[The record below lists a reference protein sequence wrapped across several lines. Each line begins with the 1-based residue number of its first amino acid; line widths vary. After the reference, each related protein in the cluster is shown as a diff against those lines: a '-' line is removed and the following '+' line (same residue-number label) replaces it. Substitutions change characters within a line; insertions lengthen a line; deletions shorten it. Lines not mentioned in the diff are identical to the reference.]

1 MLSNRIMALSQP
13 QQPTFEGKKLPKSV
27 KKDFQLNEIVELVT
41 KARAFSMI
49 EGDTVKYI
57 KKEAI
62 RDKQI
67 FQEIMINDLFTRLVN
82 KFIVKDTIKFL
93 DKNIGKK

>member
-1 MLSNRIMALSQP
+1 
-13 QQPTFEGKKLPKSV
+13 
-27 KKDFQLNEIVELVT
+27 
-41 KARAFSMI
+41 MI